1 MIKGKS
7 NIAIEDMSVDE
18 KANHM
23 LEVLGF
29 IERYADDELIQAAII
44 DAGYV
49 IEQQQLML
57 RSRSNKIG
65 ECYGNQDIDR

>member
-7 NIAIEDMSVDE
+7 NIAIEDMSLDE

-29 IERYADDELIQAAII
+29 VERYTDDDFIAAALI

-49 IEQQQLML
+49 IEELQRTLY
-57 RSRSNKIG
+57 SRSK
-65 ECYGNQDIDR
+65 EV